1 MPHYILAVN
10 PGSTSTKI
18 GLFCDDA
25 PIFTQ
30 TIEHDHNEIAQY
42 PNIASQK
49 DMRKNLVIS
58 ALEEQGYSPG
68 QLSAVVGRG
77 GLFPPINT
85 GGYIVTQKLKQMI
98 INEEGVSPHASNLGA
113 LIADEIAA
121 PIGIPA
127 YIYDA
132 VSAGH
137 LPEHA
142 KITGFPEIE
151 RQSFSHVLNC
161 RAMAI
166 NYANSI
172 DSNYDEMNFIIA
184 HLGGGISIGAHKKG
198 KIVDSIGDDYGTFS
212 PERAGGAPLLNF
224 LELCFDEKYTK
235 KDIMKKIRGMGGLKA
250 HLGTP
255 DVREIEQ
262 MIEDGNERAKLILE
276 AMCYNTAK
284 NIASLLPALDGKC
297 DAVILTGGVAK
308 SKFVTE
314 KIADA
319 LSFIGKIKI
328 LPGEYELEALAQGGL
343 RLVMGLEHPS
353 EI

>member
-18 GLFCDDA
+18 GLFCDDV
-25 PIFTQ
+25 PVFTES
-30 TIEHDHNEIAQY
+30 IEHDHNEIAKF

-49 DMRKNLVIS
+49 DLRKELVLS
-58 ALEEQGYSPG
+58 ALAAHGYSPN
-68 QLSAVVGRG
+68 QLSTVVGRG
-77 GLFPPINT
+77 GLFPPVNT
-85 GGYIVTQKLKQMI
+85 GGYIVTEKLKQMI

-121 PIGIPA
+121 PVGIPA

-137 LPEHA
+137 LPEYA
-142 KITGFPEIE
+142 KITGFPEIK

-161 RAMAI
+161 RAVAI

-172 DSNYDEMNFIIA
+172 GRNYDEMNFIIA
-184 HLGGGISIGAHKKG
+184 HLGGGISFGAHKQG

-212 PERAGGAPLLNF
+212 PERSGTAPLLEF
-224 LELCFDEKYTK
+224 IELCFDEKYTK

-255 DVREIEQ
+255 DVRIIEE
-262 MIEDGNERAKLILE
+262 MIEKGDEKAKLILE
-276 AMCYNTAK
+276 AMCYNVAK
-284 NIASLLPALDGKC
+284 NISSLMPALGGKC

-308 SKFVTE
+308 SKFVTK
-314 KIADA
+314 KIAETV
-319 LSFIGKIKI
+319 SFIGEVKI
-328 LPGEYELEALAQGGL
+328 LPGEYELEALAEGGL
-343 RLVMGLEHPS
+343 RLVKGLENPS